1 MFLAVTVRFLTP
13 HQSPVHA
20 SLTIIRQEHRALSA
34 MLRAIHL
41 MLGEHRRRGTLPDF
55 GMLRAMLFYVDEFP
69 ERLHHAKE
77 SRLLFPMLRSRSAE
91 RTAVLNRLDQD
102 HAQGEQFIR
111 KLEHELLAFEVMAE
125 TPQGE
130 ERRGRFERSMTAYM
144 HFYLNHMRTE
154 EAMVLP
160 MAERVLGDQDWS
172 ELDAA
177 FLQNR
182 DPLAGDEGDAVYAD
196 VFRRITEAQ
205 PTLLGLG
212 SALEALAGRA
222 TARSV

>member
-1 MFLAVTVRFLTP
+1 MTRV
-13 HQSPVHA
+13 
-20 SLTIIRQEHRALSA
+20 SLTIIRREHRALSA
-34 MLRAIHL
+34 MLRAINL
-41 MLGEHRRRGTLPDF
+41 LLAEHRRRGTLPDF

-77 SRLLFPMLRSRSAE
+77 SKLLFPMLRARSGE
-91 RTAVLNRLDQD
+91 RTAILNRLDQD

-130 ERRGRFERSMTAYM
+130 DRRGRFEQSMKAYM

-154 EAMVLP
+154 ETMVLP
-160 MAERVLGDQDWS
+160 MAERVLSDADWS

-182 DPLAGDEGDAVYAD
+182 DPLAGGEDEEVYAA
-196 VFRRITEAQ
+196 VFKRITEAQ
-205 PTLLGLG
+205 PLLSGLG

-222 TARSV
+222 TARPAQQGHVLVL

>member
-1 MFLAVTVRFLTP
+1 M
-13 HQSPVHA
+13 
-20 SLTIIRQEHRALSA
+20 TIIRQEHRALSA

-111 KLEHELLAFEVMAE
+111 RLEHELLAFEVMAE

-177 FLQNR
+177 FLLNR
-182 DPLAGDEGDAVYAD
+182 DPLAGGEGDTVYAD